1 MLRGGCLCGAIRYEI
16 DGALG
21 AMTHC
26 HCAMCRKAHGAAF
39 ATYAS
44 VLLRDFRF
52 DRGEDQR
59 ERYRSSPEVDRAF
72 CKRCGSNLLFLYRPD
87 PERVEVAVGTLDGD
101 PGRRPEAHIFTASKA
116 PWFELRD
123 DLPQHSGDLPND

>member
-1 MLRGGCLCGAIRYEI
+1 MLRGGCLCGAIRYQI

-26 HCAMCRKAHGAAF
+26 HCSMCRKAHGAAF
-39 ATYAS
+39 ATYAR

-52 DRGEDQR
+52 DRGEDQL

-72 CKRCGSNLLFLYRPD
+72 CKRCGSN
-87 PERVEVAVGTLDGD
+87 PESKKIDTLS
-101 PGRRPEAHIFTASKA
+101 ASA
-116 PWFELRD
+116 SR
-123 DLPQHSGDLPND
+123 H